1 MTLNSLADVPYFSNR
16 SFKIN
21 FIVQQ
26 AVGAAF
32 QVHVKQTAADQDR
45 SESEIN
51 ETFPRLNGEM
61 LHSEYVI

>member
-1 MTLNSLADVPYFSNR
+1 MSQKCDIKFISRCTIFFNR
-16 SFKIN
+16 SFKTN

-32 QVHVKQTAADQDR
+32 HVHVKQTAADQDR

-51 ETFPRLNGEM
+51 ETNETRLS
-61 LHSEYVI
+61 LD